1 MELANHTEIPPRTK
15 IMPGMSAGA
24 GSPEEIA
31 ARIERLPL
39 TRWQTK
45 ARLIVGTATF
55 FDAFDALAIAY
66 ALPVLI
72 KEFNLS
78 AGQIGMVISIGF
90 LGQLIGALLTG
101 FLAEKFGRL
110 RMTIYTILLFSVTGF
125 FVAASWSLGSLLFF
139 RFIQGIGLGGE
150 VPLAASYINEI
161 TKAQRRGKFV
171 LLYELIFSFGLMAVA
186 IASYYLIPTLGWRWI
201 FIIGGIPA
209 ILTLFMR
216 RQLPESPRWLAGV
229 GRAKDADQAMTFIE
243 DNVRARTNGVLPEPV
258 IVPLNREQQP
268 GSVREL
274 FKGVYRKRTLVL
286 WSIWF
291 TSYLAFYGVSTWV
304 PSIFKS
310 VFNLS
315 VEQSLLYG
323 LVLILAGVVSAFICA
338 LTIDIVGRKAWITS
352 SMLLGAASFITLW
365 LIGAKTP
372 AQVLIWASIGY
383 AWVAVVTMA
392 VYLYTPEL
400 YPTRMRALGTSLA
413 SAWLRLS
420 SIIGPTYVGFI
431 LTNSSISYVF
441 LGFGVVS
448 LAGGIIFGLFGI
460 ETKGKSLEELSP

>member
-1 MELANHTEIPPRTK
+1 MALG
-15 IMPGMSAGA
+15 PGSLENI
-24 GSPEEIA
+24 S

-39 TRWQTK
+39 TGWQTK

-66 ALPVLI
+66 ALPILI
-72 KEFNLS
+72 KEFSLS
-78 AGQIGMVISIGF
+78 AGQIGLVISIGF
-90 LGQLIGALLTG
+90 FGQLIGALLSG
-101 FLAEKFGRL
+101 FLAEKIGRL
-110 RMTIYTILLFSVTGF
+110 RMTVYTILLFSITSF
-125 FVAASWSLGSLLFF
+125 LVASSWSLGSLLFF
-139 RFIQGIGLGGE
+139 RFIQGVGLGGE

-161 TKAQRRGKFV
+161 TKAQRRGRFV

-186 IASYYLIPTLGWRWI
+186 IISYFLIPTLGWRWI

-209 ILTLFMR
+209 VLTLFMR
-216 RQLPESPRWLAGV
+216 RVLPESPRWLAGV
-229 GRAKDADQAMTFIE
+229 GRAKEADETMTFIE
-243 DNVRARTNGVLPEPV
+243 NQVRARIQGDLPEPEPA
-258 IVPLNREQQP
+258 PLKQERRLT
-268 GSVREL
+268 SFREL
-274 FKGVYRKRTLVL
+274 FQGMYRKRTFVV

-323 LVLILAGVVSAFICA
+323 LILIAAGVLSAVVCA
-338 LTIDIVGRKAWITS
+338 LTIDTIGRKAWITG
-352 SMLLGAASFITLW
+352 SMLLGAICFIILW
-365 LIGAKTP
+365 LIGAKT
-372 AQVLIWASIGY
+372 ATQVLVWTSLGY
-383 AWVAVVTMA
+383 AWVAVVTMS
-392 VYLYTPEL
+392 VYLYTPEM

-431 LTNSSISYVF
+431 LTKSSVEYVF

-448 LAGGIIFGLFGI
+448 LIGAVIFGLAGI
-460 ETKGKSLEELSP
+460 ESKGKSLEELSP